1 MDAPHGAGVVAQL
14 LEMPQVKCALDGLR
28 ATDIDVVTVSAK
40 LRQALVALREV
51 RGDEADACILGQRQ
65 RLCGDV
71 LDSAFENAGAEQ
83 FAAHAPRCAA
93 LAEDKVRDVGAE
105 ARIAWRLAVVLGER
119 TVVVEPGLRVAD
131 IEPELHDVVSAPA
144 GITLREAGLD
154 SARIDDIVC
163 VNEQT
168 ELAARRLD
176 ARASRFKA
184 SLVAVMRHQTNA
196 AVFLRQL
203 CRDGL
208 RRVGGPIIDHDDLE
222 RAVCLPQG
230 ALNSCSYGCL
240 GVVSRN
246 DDRYHV
252 VFARACLHARS
263 FVSAGVFWLFSPSIL
278 AVSNCDA
285 VLRF

>member
-1 MDAPHGAGVVAQL
+1 MRLVPAALRQARNHVSGAPVLAQQLEAARSVCRAHAFEQFDDVSIQMLALHYLEILAVRVPIGYGGQKCVDAPHGAGVVAQL

-93 LAEDKVRDVGAE
+93 LAEDQVRDVGAE

-144 GITLREAGLD
+144 GITLREAGP
-154 SARIDDIVC
+154 R
-163 VNEQT
+163 
-168 ELAARRLD
+168 
-176 ARASRFKA
+176 
-184 SLVAVMRHQTNA
+184 
-196 AVFLRQL
+196 
-203 CRDGL
+203 
-208 RRVGGPIIDHDDLE
+208 
-222 RAVCLPQG
+222 
-230 ALNSCSYGCL
+230 
-240 GVVSRN
+240 
-246 DDRYHV
+246 
-252 VFARACLHARS
+252 
-263 FVSAGVFWLFSPSIL
+263 
-278 AVSNCDA
+278 
-285 VLRF
+285 